1 MNLPVLCLL
10 LLCIFSDT
18 QQVVLDKSGP
28 SRYYVVSSFMFGLLT
43 ALLKYVCQLNIL
55 RSLQHFFS

>member
-28 SRYYVVSSFMFGLLT
+28 SRYFVVSSLMFGLL
-43 ALLKYVCQLNIL
+43 AAVLKYICQ
-55 RSLQHFFS
+55 